1 MRTTLL
7 HWHRKRCKKNSLIE
21 QKWSYTF
28 PFFSFPRCTF
38 ALHLIRLNSQLWQI
52 SFFSSS
58 PHPFF
63 FLSTSFG
70 EHNQTTFSFYS
81 AVVLL
86 ASLLHVFFF
95 RFLSDTAASTFSATS
110 ASAAPTFTHTTSSL
124 LLLLLS
130 SLLRA
135 LMFCRASRSALHLQ
149 TPNSQLKHTPLSIG
163 A

>member
-1 MRTTLL
+1 MVL
-7 HWHRKRCKKNSLIE
+7 HS
-21 QKWSYTF
+21 F

-63 FLSTSFG
+63 L
-70 EHNQTTFSFYS
+70 SFYFFWRAQS
-81 AVVLL
+81 NNFFLL
-86 ASLLHVFFF
+86 LCCCFTCFFITRIFLF

-124 LLLLLS
+124 LLLS

-149 TPNSQLKHTPLSIG
+149 TPNSQAQQHTPLSIG
-163 A
+163 GLSLRETRLSPVHTHTSTRALI

>member
-1 MRTTLL
+1 MVL
-7 HWHRKRCKKNSLIE
+7 HS
-21 QKWSYTF
+21 F

-52 SFFSSS
+52 FFFSSS

-70 EHNQTTFSFYS
+70 EHNQTTFSFCS

-86 ASLLHVFFF
+86 ASLLHVFFLF

-124 LLLLLS
+124 LLLS

-149 TPNSQLKHTPLSIG
+149 TPNSQAQAHTSLDRGP
-163 A
+163 